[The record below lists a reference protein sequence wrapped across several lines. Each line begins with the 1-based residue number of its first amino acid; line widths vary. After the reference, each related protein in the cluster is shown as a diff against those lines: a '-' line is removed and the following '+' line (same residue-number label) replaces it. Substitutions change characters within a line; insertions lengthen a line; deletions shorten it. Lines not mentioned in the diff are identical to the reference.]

1 MYYIAYVTEILV
13 APLDWPILSISK
25 NIDSNSR
32 NIMSN
37 IWDEIYHS
45 RVHISCICVGLDSA
59 SAFSFQLFPLNF
71 IFLFFYFFF
80 HAMQGDKI

>member
-13 APLDWPILSISK
+13 APLDWPIMSISK
-25 NIDSNSR
+25 NIDSNWR

-45 RVHISCICVGLDSA
+45 RVHISYIYIYIYIYTHTYITNALRID
-59 SAFSFQLFPLNF
+59 
-71 IFLFFYFFF
+71 
-80 HAMQGDKI
+80 